1 MPWILRLLIY
11 VTCFFILEFYFF
23 KKLFNSIR
31 ILFPNALKPRH
42 KRYIVIFIVLL
53 NLFPI
58 TQFVNWSF
66 ELLFDIEILD
76 FGYSF
81 LENYLI
87 HYPFWINILI
97 VLQSAILLLP
107 VDLLRL
113 ILSPFTGKY
122 REKFKTWNARLI
134 LLVYI
139 IFTVYVPVRIFYDI
153 NFVEVRHTA
162 YNTAELHESLEGLKI
177 GLIADIQADYYTD
190 ESRLDNYITKLN
202 DEVRIVTL
210 EAMRVASTRTIS
222 VQPESDGWNKLKPWA
237 TKKGIFDDEEN
248 HPIFGF
254 DNPGPHEKD
263 EANRYGYEH
272 WIKVDNS
279 TVVDGEFTIREIPA
293 QKYAVLRCKG
303 VENIGKKWKELVS
316 WRSRSKYEHE
326 CANCVEK
333 IVDRNAMGPD
343 DLILDLYLPIK
354 IKSM

>member
-1 MPWILRLLIY
+1 MRHMDSDEYSFYSVRDLQEFILMSTDDMSSLFKVFNNPKRIEILARLLID
-11 VTCFFILEFYFF
+11 TAYF
-23 KKLFNSIR
+23 S
-31 ILFPNALKPRH
+31 
-42 KRYIVIFIVLL
+42 
-53 NLFPI
+53 
-58 TQFVNWSF
+58 
-66 ELLFDIEILD
+66 ELVSET
-76 FGYSF
+76 
-81 LENYLI
+81 E
-87 HYPFWINILI
+87 
-97 VLQSAILLLP
+97 LQKSS
-107 VDLLRL
+107 
-113 ILSPFTGKY
+113 LS
-122 REKFKTWNARLI
+122 NHLI
-134 LLVYI
+134 LLA
-139 IFTVYVPVRIFYDI
+139 DL
-153 NFVEVRHTA
+153 NLVEKLERGLYTIT
-162 YNTAELHESLEGLKI
+162 YSGTQLLETITNLYLNNKLLENDNLEGNI
-177 GLIADIQADYYTD
+177 
-190 ESRLDNYITKLN
+190 ERLNALVSKFCKKEGVTKLN

-354 IKSM
+354 IK